1 MKIWKTILTAL
12 LSLALSTHLA
22 AQPASGQAND
32 DMDAKAAQLTLDD
45 LRTFTDVFAQL
56 RRNYIEEIDDKT
68 LLQAAIN
75 GMLSNLDPHSA
86 YLPAKDYEQ
95 LDESA
100 EGRYIG
106 IGVNVVVEDQRIV
119 IKNVLVPSPADTAGL
134 NPGDIITAIDDVPVK
149 GRKLQDAIDKL
160 AGKSGTPVGLSI
172 LSPDGAMKEVE
183 IVREYVSLPT
193 VSLQLLD
200 QQFGYFKIAMFNRI
214 SAPHLE
220 EALKSLQ
227 EDDIP
232 LRGLIIDLRDN
243 PGGVMQQAVTM
254 ADGFLDEGLIVSTRG
269 RNAVMQMEFKATQ
282 GQWLPDVPMIVL
294 VDRGTAS
301 ASEVV
306 AGALQDHGRAVI
318 VGERTFG
325 KGSVQSV
332 LPLRNGDGIKITTAR
347 YYTPAGRSIQAE
359 GIVPDIIVEPV
370 EVVESHDDR
379 QREAD
384 LDRHLANTLA
394 TDDSVSGSQMYQQD
408 MVIVSEALDV
418 LKEAGLLQGT
428 IRIPKIQEA
437 PKAPPGEETI

>member
-1 MKIWKTILTAL
+1 MNIWKITSIAWLALTLSANLTA
-12 LSLALSTHLA
+12 
-22 AQPASGQAND
+22 QPMADENGD
-32 DMDAKAAQLTLDD
+32 DLDAGAAQLTLDD

-75 GMLSNLDPHSA
+75 GMLSDLDPHSA
-86 YLPAKDYEQ
+86 YLPAKEYEQ

-106 IGVNVVVEDQRIV
+106 IGVNVVIENQRIV
-119 IKNVLVPSPADTAGL
+119 IKNVLVPSPADSAGL
-134 NPGDIITAIDDVPVK
+134 NPGDIITAVDDVPVK
-149 GRKLQDAIDKL
+149 GRKLQDAIDEL
-160 AGKSGTPVGLSI
+160 AGKSGTPLSLSI
-172 LSPDGAMKEVE
+172 LTPDGENKDVAL
-183 IVREYVSLPT
+183 VREYVSLPT

-200 QQFGYFKIAMFNRI
+200 QQFGYFKIAMFNRN

-220 EALKSLQ
+220 QALKSLQ
-227 EDDIP
+227 DDGIQ

-243 PGGVMQQAVTM
+243 PGGIMQQAVTM
-254 ADGFLDEGLIVSTRG
+254 ADGFLDEGVIVSTRG
-269 RNAVMQMEFKATQ
+269 RNAVMQMEFKATR

-359 GIVPDIIVEPV
+359 GIIPDIIVEPT
-370 EVVESHDDR
+370 ETIEEHDDR
-379 QREAD
+379 PREAD
-384 LDRHLANTLA
+384 LERHLANSLA
-394 TDDSVSGSQMYQQD
+394 VDDTVSEAEMYSQD
-408 MVIVSEALDV
+408 MVIVGEALDV
-418 LKEAGLLQGT
+418 LQAAGLLQGT
-428 IRIPKIQEA
+428 IRLPETETPAQDS
-437 PKAPPGEETI
+437 PMEETI